1 FHLSRPKANPTTKPD
16 RIIGWAHPELRQ
28 LLMYNGVS
36 LFFDCTF
43 RCVPT
48 GFKQHMLTMVY
59 DQASEL
65 FVPVHFV
72 LCSSKVEAMY
82 FDILELIY
90 RDTSENLEPCDV
102 VCAFEMLRIQA
113 IEKQF
118 PIAEVIGCLFHFK
131 QAERRQMKTTY
142 SIPDAEVRIA
152 MEKGVLDLLT
162 VIEPNLVPRHGIRWV
177 KRTIRAKCA
186 TAGFAYTRIKW
197 K

>member
-1 FHLSRPKANPTTKPD
+1 
-16 RIIGWAHPELRQ
+16 
-28 LLMYNGVS
+28 
-36 LFFDCTF
+36 
-43 RCVPT
+43 
-48 GFKQHMLTMVY
+48 MVY
-59 DQASEL
+59 DQGSEL

-90 RDTSENLEPCDV
+90 RDTSEKLEPCDV

-142 SIPDAEVRIA
+142 SIPDAEDRVA
-152 MEKGVLDLLT
+152 VEKGVLDLLT

-177 KRTIRAKCA
+177 NRTIRAKCA
-186 TAGFAYTRIKW
+186 TARFAYTRIKW

>member
-48 GFKQHMLTMVY
+48 GFKQCMLMMVY
-59 DQASEL
+59 DQE
-65 FVPVHFV
+65 
-72 LCSSKVEAMY
+72 K
-82 FDILELIY
+82 
-90 RDTSENLEPCDV
+90 LEPCDV

-142 SIPDAEVRIA
+142 SIPDAEDRVA
-152 MEKGVLDLLT
+152 VEKGVLDLLT
-162 VIEPNLVPRHGIRWV
+162 VIEPNLVPRHGIRW
-177 KRTIRAKCA
+177 
-186 TAGFAYTRIKW
+186 
-197 K
+197 